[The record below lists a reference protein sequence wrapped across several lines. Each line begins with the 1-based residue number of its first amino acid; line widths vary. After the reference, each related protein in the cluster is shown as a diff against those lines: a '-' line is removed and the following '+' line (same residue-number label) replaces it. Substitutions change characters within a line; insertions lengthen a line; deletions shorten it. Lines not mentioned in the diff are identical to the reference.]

1 MARASAWMRA
11 ATGLSAIYLV
21 AHLLQLAPDLD
32 DIDSINFALGLRH
45 FDPAAHQP
53 HPPGYPVYI
62 VMGRLTV
69 AILGLLTPQ
78 VRQTVLEARA
88 LAVWSALGGAVALV
102 AATRLWLEL
111 QRVTVA
117 EARRRSVEGALWSTA
132 LLMANALFWVSGSRP
147 MSDMPGLAAAMAAQ
161 AMLLASLPDREGRGG
176 GERALLA
183 GALLSGLAIGLRT
196 QTLWLTAPLLVTV
209 MLLQARDARVR
220 RGVQALGMAALGSLA
235 WAVPLVL
242 ATGGLGAYLAALGSQ
257 AGEDFAFVDMVYTS
271 PAPLKALAQALYR
284 TFVLPWGVDLRAPD
298 TQAVAEVFVQG
309 MLVAAAAGAARL
321 LMTNRRQLALVAVT
335 FAPYLAFHLLLQETA
350 TVRYALPTVPL
361 VALLV
366 AEGAGWLGRTGRG
379 LVVAAAAA
387 ALAISVPHTMSYAQ
401 VGNGASQA
409 MRAIASQAAVDRPA
423 FLATHIVLA
432 RSAQVVEVP
441 GLELRPPRVSGN
453 WLDLMDYWSGGGT
466 RPVWFMAD
474 PSRLDL
480 DSIDPAARRDVS
492 RFAWLAS
499 AYPELSGARPSSADW
514 YRILPPRWVVGE
526 GWALAPE
533 TGGVTASTNT
543 GPHVRPI
550 RALVRR
556 DFAPA
561 RLAVGGRYLG
571 GPDDADVTLALAI
584 DGRPVDEWLLTAGQL
599 TFLRF
604 VDLPPESLAGA
615 GAYATV
621 TVVATPAADRPPA
634 PVAITQ
640 FSALPATDLS
650 WGLADGWHDDEV
662 DRSTASRFRW
672 STERAAIEVRGSA
685 RGVRVLIAGASPLL
699 NLDAAPEVRLLA
711 GGQVVASLAPT
722 GNFTLDAR
730 VPAATLE
737 AAGGRLELTTSRT
750 FTPFER
756 GESLDRR
763 RLGLRILRVELQ
775 PEP

>member
-1 MARASAWMRA
+1 MAPAIAWMRA
-11 ATGLSAIYLV
+11 ATGLAAIYLV
-21 AHLLQLAPDLD
+21 AHLLQLAPDLG

-45 FDPAAHQP
+45 FDPVLHQP
-53 HPPGYPVYI
+53 HPPGYPVYM
-62 VMGRLTV
+62 VLGRLTV
-69 AILGLLTPQ
+69 AILGWLTPD

-88 LAVWSALGGAVALV
+88 LAVWSALGGAVALA
-102 AATRLWLEL
+102 AATRLWVEL

-117 EARRRSVEGALWSTA
+117 ATQRRSVEGALWSTA

-147 MSDMPGLAAAMAAQ
+147 MSDMPGLAAAIAAQ
-161 AMLLASLPDREGRGG
+161 AMLLASVPDREGRGG
-176 GERALLA
+176 RAQALLA

-209 MLLQARDARVR
+209 VLLQARDTRLRSGVR
-220 RGVQALGMAALGSLA
+220 ALGLAALGSLA
-235 WAVPLVL
+235 WAVPLVV
-242 ATGGLGAYLAALGSQ
+242 ATGGPGAYLAALGSQ
-257 AGEDFAFVDMVYTS
+257 AGDDLAFVDMVYTH
-271 PAPLKALAQALYR
+271 PTLKALALALYR

-298 TQAVAEVFVQG
+298 TEAVAKVLVQG
-309 MLVAAAAGAARL
+309 MLVMAAAGAVRL
-321 LMTNRRQLALVAVT
+321 GVTNRRQLALLAVAFV
-335 FAPYLAFHLLLQETA
+335 PYLAFHLLLQETI

-387 ALAISVPHTMSYAQ
+387 ALAVSVPHTLSYAAA
-401 VGNGASQA
+401 GNGASQA
-409 MRAIASQAAVDRPA
+409 MRAIAAEAPQAQPA
-423 FLATHIVLA
+423 FLATHITLT
-432 RSAQVVEVP
+432 RSAQAAAVP

-453 WLDLMDYWSGGGT
+453 WLELMTYWGEGGT
-466 RPVWFMAD
+466 RAVWFLAD
-474 PSRLDL
+474 PSRFDL

-492 RFAWLAS
+492 RFERPAS
-499 AYPELSGARPSSADW
+499 AYPELSGSRPSSADW
-514 YRILPPRWVVGE
+514 YRIPPPRWVVGE
-526 GWALAPE
+526 GWALSPE

-543 GPHVRPI
+543 GPHLRPI

-556 DFAPA
+556 DLAPA
-561 RLAVGGRYLG
+561 RLTVGGRSLA
-571 GPDDADVTLALAI
+571 GPDGGAVTIALAI
-584 DGRPVDEWLLTAGQL
+584 DGRPVDAWPLAAGQL

-604 VDLPPESLAGA
+604 VDVPAESLAGA

-621 TVVATPAADRPPA
+621 TVTAAPVAGRPPV

-640 FSALPATDLS
+640 FSAVPATDLS

-672 STERAAIEVRGSA
+672 STERAALDVRGAA
-685 RGVRVLIAGASPLL
+685 RGVRVLIAGASPLHY
-699 NLDAAPEVRLLA
+699 LDAAPEVRLLA
-711 GGQVVASLAPT
+711 GGQIVGSQVPS
-722 GNFTLDAR
+722 GDFELDAR
-730 VPAATLE
+730 VSAAALA

-763 RLGLRILRVELQ
+763 RLGLRIVRIELL